1 MKNISKNKYYELSY
15 DNVRNCIFWKMKGF
29 WSSMSVAPD
38 FDKDWDT
45 IQSLVKPGFVIYAD
59 LSTMTVLVS
68 DVEEKN
74 DERQAKLMQAGCK
87 KVACIISEPNTRIFL
102 NNVLKKS
109 GMEKVVKYCS
119 NKEEALE
126 FLNFLSHK

>member
-74 DERQAKLMQAGCK
+74 DERQAKLM
-87 KVACIISEPNTRIFL
+87 
-102 NNVLKKS
+102 
-109 GMEKVVKYCS
+109 
-119 NKEEALE
+119 
-126 FLNFLSHK
+126 